1 MLPKYLQGYGVRCTA
16 SAKLCVRTTYNKL
29 QTCGWSK
36 ADETTGVDVI
46 GHGPLGHS
54 IIWDDSLRITKENSD
69 QSLRFGIYINNKN
82 VAELEVV
89 LSKLL
94 DMNDGSTKETQH
106 WLPKTS
112 QQFFNT
118 SSHSS
123 STVGANAQARLIVA
137 ARVGTSTPFRIPS
150 LKPALTVLTCP
161 TNKLVRP
168 STSYYYI
175 MVREMVITGL
185 MTRHTY
191 TPAPTIAT
199 TSVSITT

>member
-1 MLPKYLQGYGVRCTA
+1 MLPKRSQAYGARSTA
-16 SAKLCVRTTYNKL
+16 SVKLCVDVGATYKNLHAQKK
-29 QTCGWSK
+29 TWSE
-36 ADETTGVDVI
+36 ADETKGVRVI
-46 GHGPLGHS
+46 GHGPLGNS
-54 IIWDDSLRITKENSD
+54 IRWDDSLRIVKETSD

-82 VAELEVV
+82 VAELKVV

-112 QQFFNT
+112 QQFFNA

-123 STVGANAQARLIVA
+123 SAVGANAQARLIVA

-161 TNKLVRP
+161 TNKLVR
-168 STSYYYI
+168 T
-175 MVREMVITGL
+175 
-185 MTRHTY
+185 
-191 TPAPTIAT
+191 
-199 TSVSITT
+199 

>member
-1 MLPKYLQGYGVRCTA
+1 MLPKRLQAYGVRSIA
-16 SAKLCVRTTYNKL
+16 SAKLCVDVRATYKNLVRFTK
-29 QTCGWSK
+29 QTWSA

-118 SSHSS
+118 NSHSS

-137 ARVGTSTPFRIPS
+137 ARVGTSTPFRGTND
-150 LKPALTVLTCP
+150 KAALTVLTCP
-161 TNKLVRP
+161 KNELVRP
-168 STSYYYI
+168 
-175 MVREMVITGL
+175 
-185 MTRHTY
+185 
-191 TPAPTIAT
+191 
-199 TSVSITT
+199 